1 VTLPVPFPDHPWPL
15 PDGRPTFESLRAAV
29 SRGLSRFYLPLITV
43 PLVAYLFH
51 HRKAL
56 ATGETP
62 ISFVRDVLGRL
73 RRPHGLDEVYSYLW
87 GMEGGVDQYH
97 EHASAV
103 HVLHR
108 ISRRTLVVHAADD
121 PIVPAAAMPLAA
133 MAANPHIVTAI
144 TRHGGHMG
152 YTAGVTPLAHTW
164 TDRLLVHFL
173 NHVRDAGLT
182 QSAAAATTT
191 STPAASAAAA
201 AAAAASIPAF
211 AVPSSR
217 L

>member
-1 VTLPVPFPDHPWPL
+1 M
-15 PDGRPTFESLRAAV
+15 

-108 ISRRTLVVHAADD
+108 IRRRTLVVHAADD

-152 YTAGVTPLAHTW
+152 YTAGLTPLAHTW

-173 NHVRDAGLT
+173 NHVRDAGL
-182 QSAAAATTT
+182 SAAATT
-191 STPAASAAAA
+191 TPAASAAAA
-201 AAAAASIPAF
+201 AAAAITPF
-211 AVPSSR
+211 TVPSSR